1 MPMIHSDPEYVE
13 VTPELKEKFER
24 FRQEHAND
32 PVGDVAQVVL
42 YEDDDVRV
50 WEMKLEPG
58 EASDLHTH
66 EHEYV
71 LVVMSGDVVAGIT
84 PKGHPVDPFIGKI
97 PEQGN
102 TVRVPKGNTEWAV
115 NIGKKT
121 YHEVLI
127 ELKHT

>member
-1 MPMIHSDPEYVE
+1 MPMIHSEPEFVE
-13 VTPELKEKFER
+13 VTPEFKQKFER
-24 FRQEHAND
+24 FREEHAND
-32 PVGDVAQVVL
+32 PPGNVAQVVL

-66 EHEYV
+66 DHEYI
-71 LVVMSGDVVAGIT
+71 LVVMSGALVAGVT
-84 PKGHPVDPFIGKI
+84 PEGHPVDPFIGKI

-102 TVRVPKGNTEWAV
+102 TVRVPKGNTEWALNV
-115 NIGKKT
+115 GKQT